1 MAGVPSFYPST
12 KRGGFPMRKW
22 LMAGVAA
29 VVLAGGGV
37 AAMDGALA
45 QPAPPPPHDEA
56 APPPPHGGP
65 GGPHGGMM
73 GEMMEHHPG
82 GPHEHA
88 EMMRR
93 MRTFSLLWT
102 APDRNLSGP
111 DVQKIVEGFLL
122 WHGNHTWKVTNVQE
136 QGDRVAFSL
145 ATPEGGTIASFTMD
159 RHTGRIERTG

>member
-1 MAGVPSFYPST
+1 
-12 KRGGFPMRKW
+12 MRRL
-22 LMAGVAA
+22 LMAAVAA
-29 VVLAGGGV
+29 MVLTGGGV
-37 AAMDGALA
+37 AAMQVALA
-45 QPAPPPPHDEA
+45 QPASPPPAARDEEA
-56 APPPPHGGP
+56 GPPPHGP
-65 GGPHGGMM
+65 GPHGGMMGGMM

-102 APDRNLSGP
+102 APDRNLSGA
-111 DVQKIVEGFLL
+111 DVQKIAEGFLL
-122 WHGNHTWKVTNVQE
+122 WHGNHTWKVTDVQE

-145 ATPEGGTIASFTMD
+145 ATPDGGTIASFTMD

>member
-1 MAGVPSFYPST
+1 MP
-12 KRGGFPMRKW
+12 RW
-22 LMAGVAA
+22 LMAGVTA
-29 VVLAGGGV
+29 VLLAGGGV
-37 AAMDGALA
+37 AATQSARS
-45 QPAPPPPHDEA
+45 QPAPPPMRDEA
-56 APPPPHGGP
+56 APPPPHGPGPRGP
-65 GGPHGGMM
+65 GMEGMPGGMM
-73 GEMMEHHPG
+73 GGMSGGMMEHHPG
-82 GPHEHA
+82 GPHEPA

-102 APDRNLSGP
+102 APDRNLSGA

-136 QGDRVAFSL
+136 QGDRIAFSL